1 MGVGSKEKA
10 RKTISEVECT
20 VPERKLGVE
29 AGKQAR
35 KSTPEA
41 NREVPE
47 RKLGAE
53 ESKKAKKP
61 MLWVWEAKKKQE
73 KPSQKL
79 NAQF

>member
-1 MGVGSKEKA
+1 MHSSRAKTGRGSRKESGKTHGVGVGEQ
-10 RKTISEVECT
+10 
-20 VPERKLGVE
+20 
-29 AGKQAR
+29 KQAR
-35 KSTPEA
+35 KPTPEA

-73 KPSQKL
+73 KSSQKL